1 MEESR
6 MEGSGVWTVAGRGDR
21 DRKKR
26 WAQCLLD
33 GRCCQPGLGSS
44 PKGVSICG
52 KVIERGPSV
61 GWVSKG
67 IHLWGR
73 VAGAGH
79 CSPGQWAIK
88 GGRSEMTIK
97 VTDDVGQDVGASGG
111 GQQGWSR

>member
-67 IHLWGR
+67 IHLWGEGSR
-73 VAGAGH
+73 GGALFTRTVGH
-79 CSPGQWAIK
+79 QRGKVRDDDK
-88 GGRSEMTIK
+88 GH
-97 VTDDVGQDVGASGG
+97 
-111 GQQGWSR
+111 